1 MKCTVERWE
10 CERNRGACA
19 LWRKVGLEPGT
30 GRHEEPVQSHE
41 AMMIS
46 RLGLLPRTMS
56 RYVALLQLRSVLI
69 SVACV
74 ATKSRLNVSG
84 LGAA

>member
-1 MKCTVERWE
+1 MCSGR
-10 CERNRGACA
+10 ERNRGACT

-30 GRHEEPVQSHE
+30 GRHQEPVQPPV
-41 AMMIS
+41 AMETTS
-46 RLGLLPRTMS
+46 LGLPPRTMY
-56 RYVALLQLRSVLI
+56 RYVALPQLRSVLV

-74 ATKSRLNVSG
+74 AIKNHLNVSG